1 VGGRAEFRF
10 SLTRDLYKLGFFVDT
25 AGYGAIDRATGA
37 ETPRFGVAFGPGFH
51 ALVVG
56 MFQLDMNV
64 SFAVLT
70 TGRFNTGVF
79 ASLIK
84 AY

>member
-1 VGGRAEFRF
+1 
-10 SLTRDLYKLGFFVDT
+10 
-25 AGYGAIDRATGA
+25 
-37 ETPRFGVAFGPGFH
+37 VAFGPGFH

-64 SFAVLT
+64 SFAFLS
-70 TGRFNTGVF
+70 TGRFATGVF
-79 ASLIK
+79 ASLLK